1 MVADPINFVN
11 LVMWKGSMCVR
22 YEKGE
27 NPPWEGN
34 WEGFKYMKFKAKKL
48 PTYSE
53 YYNWQL
59 DMKKDT
65 FLDNLTD
72 EEKAVYQKRLE
83 EHYVARTEEIEY
95 YVWCMKWYFIVH
107 GGRCGLYQE
116 VGRYWQLRDELHGTT
131 WPSGALHGFMVE
143 GAKGFSWK
151 GAAFHS
157 LKDAKDFV
165 QYCRDEEGAY
175 WQWPA
180 LMPIYWKPLGEEW
193 EHLGEGSLTTD
204 EEVWEAL
211 ESGKNMPE
219 LEHQLEEARGKADI
233 AFENR
238 MGWAK
243 GTIPPK
249 TNWQEVAGGWL
260 VPELKPSSSG
270 QSEAEAEAER
280 QWQKSG

>member
-1 MVADPINFVN
+1 
-11 LVMWKGSMCVR
+11 
-22 YEKGE
+22 
-27 NPPWEGN
+27 
-34 WEGFKYMKFKAKKL
+34 
-48 PTYSE
+48 
-53 YYNWQL
+53 
-59 DMKKDT
+59 MKKDT

-83 EHYVARTEEIEY
+83 EHYVVRTEEIEY
-95 YVWCMKWYFIVH
+95 HVRCMKWYFIVH

-116 VGRYWQLRDELHGTT
+116 VGRYRQLRDELHLHGAT

-143 GAKGFSWK
+143 GAKVFSWK

-165 QYCRDEEGAY
+165 QYCRDEEGAH

-180 LMPIYWKPLGEEW
+180 EMPIYWKPLGEEH
-193 EHLGEGSLTTD
+193 EDSLTTD

-211 ESGKNMPE
+211 ATGKNMPE
-219 LEHQLEEARGKADI
+219 LEGQLMEAGGKADI
-233 AFENR
+233 ATKMVYFQTLP
-238 MGWAK
+238 GWAT
-243 GTIPPK
+243 GIPVPLK

-270 QSEAEAEAER
+270 QSEAEAEA
-280 QWQKSG
+280 SGSG